1 MTATRHRETA
11 SPRAGAAGPPAPDPR
26 YAASLALFERA
37 RAVVPGGIYGH
48 VTPALVVP
56 GASPYFAARARGCR
70 YEDVDGNCFIDL
82 LCGYG
87 PVVLGHA
94 HPAVEAAAERQRAL
108 GDCFNHPTERMVELA
123 ERLTSLI
130 AGAEWAVFGKNGS
143 DVTTWAVQ
151 VAREHT
157 TRRKLLLAEGAYHGV
172 DPWCT
177 PGQGGLIDEDTAHVV
192 RFRYNDPQSLE
203 DAGRRHG
210 NDLAALVL
218 TPFDHPLYEP
228 SRLPTRDFV
237 AAANAVRERHGA
249 LLVLDDV
256 RAGFRLSMNGS
267 HALYGFDADLACY
280 SKALAN
286 GHALSA
292 CVGAAQLRRAAERVF
307 ITGSFFNSAVAMA
320 ASLATLDAL
329 EAGAFA
335 HLQVMG
341 ARLVAG
347 LRAAGAASG
356 RRVSV
361 TGPDTM
367 PLLTFDD
374 DPDLYSAR
382 EFARRCIAGGLFVH
396 PFHNWFVSAAHEPQD
411 IDEALAI
418 ARAALAGMR
427 GAPGPSQDP
436 HHD

>member
-1 MTATRHRETA
+1 MNA
-11 SPRAGAAGPPAPDPR
+11 SSPPTPPDPR

-56 GASPYFAARARGCR
+56 GASPYFAARASGCR
-70 YEDVDGNCFIDL
+70 YEDVDGNHYIDL

-87 PVVLGHA
+87 PMVLGHA
-94 HPAVEAAAERQRAL
+94 HAGVEAAAERQRAL

-123 ERLTSLI
+123 ERLTGLI
-130 AGAEWAVFGKNGS
+130 RGADWAVFGKNGS

-157 TRRKLLLAEGAYHGV
+157 GRRKLLVADAAYHGV

-177 PGQGGLIDEDTAHVV
+177 PGHGGLVDEDTAHVV
-192 RFRYNDPQSLE
+192 RFTYNDPQSLE
-203 DAGRRHG
+203 DAARRHG
-210 NDLAALVL
+210 DDLAALVL
-218 TPFDHPLYEP
+218 TPFEHPLYQP
-228 SRLPTRDFV
+228 SALPSADFV

-256 RAGFRLSMNGS
+256 RAGFRLSMHGS
-267 HALYGFDADLACY
+267 HAVFGFEADLACY

-292 CVGAAQLRRAAERVF
+292 CVGAERLRLSAGRVF

-329 EAGAFA
+329 EAGAFE
-335 HLQVMG
+335 HLQSMG

-347 LRAAGAASG
+347 LRTAGATAG
-356 RRVSV
+356 HNVTVS
-361 TGPDTM
+361 GPDTM

-396 PFHNWFVSAAHEPQD
+396 PFHNWFVSAAHGPQD
-411 IDEALAI
+411 IDEAIAI
-418 ARAALAGMR
+418 AGIALVDMIPLTAAH
-427 GAPGPSQDP
+427 QDLKN
-436 HHD
+436 D